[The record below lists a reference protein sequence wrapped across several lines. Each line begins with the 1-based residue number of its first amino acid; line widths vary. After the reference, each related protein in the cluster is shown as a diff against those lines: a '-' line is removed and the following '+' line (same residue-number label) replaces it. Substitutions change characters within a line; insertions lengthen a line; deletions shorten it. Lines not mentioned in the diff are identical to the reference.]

1 MRPKILLVEDNG
13 RQAELTK
20 ANLEDQ
26 GFDVLVAH
34 DGVEAT
40 VVAWA
45 ARPAAIVS
53 DVLMPR
59 KDGFE
64 LCWTIRQ
71 DPGLSNVPV
80 ILTTAAF
87 ASDEARAFAFQIG
100 ADAFVDKRMA
110 SEEIGGLLTETLER
124 SDGRATGRPSLTE
137 GDFYAEHPARLVS
150 LSMQEAA
157 VLESEREVFVDAYQ
171 GTLQALVSAL
181 DARDTGAGKHSNRVA
196 EYALA
201 LANRLGVTEAEKREV
216 VRGALVC
223 DLGDIALPDRIFSKR
238 GALSAAERD
247 RVRSHPEMTRRI
259 IEKIGAFRGV
269 VDVVLAHHERWDG
282 TGYPKKIGGED
293 IPRIARIL
301 AVADALEAISS
312 DRPYRAARP
321 FHAAL
326 QELSECSGTQFD
338 PEVVDAALEIEPEHW
353 ASLKDQAESAAPREL
368 MPGYL

>member
-1 MRPKILLVEDNG
+1 MRPRILLVEDNG

-20 ANLEDQ
+20 ANLEVQ

-40 VVAWA
+40 IVARA
-45 ARPAAIVS
+45 TRPAAIVS

-64 LCWTIRQ
+64 LCWNIRQ
-71 DPGLSNVPV
+71 DPDLSSVPV
-80 ILTTAAF
+80 ILMTAAF
-87 ASDEARAFAFQIG
+87 ASDEGRAFAFQIG

-110 SEEIGGLLTETLER
+110 SEEIGALLSDILAR
-124 SDGRATGRPSLTE
+124 SSGRATSKHSLAE
-137 GDFYAEHPARLVS
+137 DDFYAEHPARLVS
-150 LSMQEAA
+150 LSMQEAS

-181 DARDTGAGKHSNRVA
+181 DARDTGTGRHSNRVA

-201 LANRLGVTEAEKREV
+201 LASRLGVTEAEKREV
-216 VRGALVC
+216 VRGALLC

-238 GALSAAERD
+238 GALSAAERE
-247 RVRSHPEMTRRI
+247 RVRGHPEMTRRI
-259 IEKIGAFRGV
+259 IEKIDALRGV
-269 VDVVLAHHERWDG
+269 VDVVMAHHERWDG
-282 TGYPKKIGGED
+282 TGYPGQLEGED

-301 AVADALEAISS
+301 SVADALEAISS

-338 PEVVDAALEIEPEHW
+338 PEVVDAALEIEPEQW
-353 ASLKDQAESAAPREL
+353 ASIKGEAESAEPREL
-368 MPGYL
+368 VPGYL